1 MRPNIMWNGRVH
13 IYGISE
19 LFYNYQKLK
28 DFVIKKIRIKLSN
41 HFGSFIII
49 IFFII
54 YKIWVY

>member
-1 MRPNIMWNGRVH
+1 MRPNIMLNGRVH

-49 IFFII
+49 FF
-54 YKIWVY
+54 YNL